1 MTHERLS
8 LAVLGPGGVGGFL
21 AAVMAREGSSVLV
34 LAGHETSLAIAQH
47 GLQLDSK
54 RFGNFH
60 VSVQAAERLTKPVD
74 ACFVTVKA
82 TQLGD
87 ALSRLPAGSLG
98 EGLVIPFLNGLEH
111 VDTLRSVYVPA
122 SVVAAT
128 IRIETT
134 KIGPGVIRHSSP
146 FAAVELAA
154 SADNSKRVERIAEHM
169 TAAGLDARVRDDELA
184 TLWDKFALLVP
195 LALLTTHEY
204 ANVGTI
210 RTKRR
215 TDAIHLIN
223 EIAAVAGADGVSLD
237 PEAVLRLLDSVPESM
252 ESSMQRDQAAGRPL
266 ELDALGGA
274 LLRRADKAGVN
285 APVTRRIVG
294 ELESRSR
301 RSVPPGGE
309 S

>member
-1 MTHERLS
+1 VTQERLS

-34 LAGHETSLAIAQH
+34 VAGHETSRVIAQH
-47 GLQLDSK
+47 GLQLESK
-54 RFGNFH
+54 RFGNFE
-60 VSVQAAERLTKPVD
+60 VSVQTSERLTRPVD

-82 TQLGD
+82 TQLSD
-87 ALSRLPAGSLG
+87 ALGRLPASSIGQ
-98 EGLVIPFLNGLEH
+98 GLVIPFLNGLEH
-111 VDTLRSVYVPA
+111 IDILRSVYPPG

-134 KIGPGVIRHSSP
+134 KIGPGVIRHTSP

-154 SADNSKRVERIAEHM
+154 SEDNRERVESIAQHM
-169 TAAGLDARVRDDELA
+169 IAAGLDARVRDDELA
-184 TLWDKFALLVP
+184 TLWDKFALLGP
-195 LALLTTHEY
+195 IALLTTHEY
-204 ANVGTI
+204 GNVGSI

-215 TDAIHLIN
+215 KDAIALIR
-223 EIAAVAGADGVSLD
+223 EVAAVAGADGVSID

-274 LLRRADKAGVN
+274 LLRRADKAGVGV
-285 APVTRRIVG
+285 PVTRRIVD
-294 ELESRSR
+294 ELESRNR
-301 RSVPPGGE
+301 RSVLPRGE

>member
-1 MTHERLS
+1 MTHEPLS
-8 LAVLGPGGVGGFL
+8 LAVLGPGGVGGLL
-21 AAVMAREGSSVLV
+21 AALMVREGCSVIV
-34 LAGHETSLAIAQH
+34 LAGHETSRAIAQH
-47 GLQLDSK
+47 GLQVESK

-60 VSVQAAERLTKPVD
+60 VSAPTAELLTEPVD

-87 ALSRLPAGSLG
+87 ALGRLPASALG
-98 EGLVIPFLNGLEH
+98 DGLVIPFLNGLEH
-111 VDTLRSVYVPA
+111 VDTLRAIYAPA

-134 KIGPGVIRHSSP
+134 KIGPGVIRHTSP

-154 SADNSKRVERIAEHM
+154 SVDNRQRVEQIAEHM
-169 TAAGLDARVRDDELA
+169 AAAGLDARVRDDELA
-184 TLWDKFALLVP
+184 TLWDKFAVLVP
-195 LALLTTHEY
+195 IALLTTHEY
-204 ANVGTI
+204 ASVGTI

-215 TDAIHLIN
+215 TDLIDLVH
-223 EIAAVAGADGVSLD
+223 EIATVGASDGVSLD
-237 PEAVLRLLDSVPESM
+237 PEAVLRLLDSMPESM
-252 ESSMQRDQAAGRPL
+252 ETSMQRDQAAGRPL

-274 LLRRADKAGVN
+274 LLRRADRVGVSV
-285 APVTRRIVG
+285 PVARRIVG

-301 RSVPPGGE
+301 RSLSPSGE

>member
-1 MTHERLS
+1 VTQERLS

-34 LAGHETSLAIAQH
+34 VAGHETSRVIAQH
-47 GLQLDSK
+47 GLQLESK
-54 RFGNFH
+54 RFGNFE
-60 VSVQAAERLTKPVD
+60 VSVQTSERLTRPVD

-82 TQLGD
+82 TQLSD
-87 ALSRLPAGSLG
+87 ALGRLPASAIGQ
-98 EGLVIPFLNGLEH
+98 GLVIPFLNGLEH
-111 VDTLRSVYVPA
+111 IDILRSVYPPG

-134 KIGPGVIRHSSP
+134 KMRPGVIRHTSP

-154 SADNSKRVERIAEHM
+154 SEDNRERVERIAEHM
-169 TAAGLDARVRDDELA
+169 IAAGLDARLRDDELA
-184 TLWDKFALLVP
+184 ILWDKFVLLAP
-195 LALLTTHEY
+195 MALLTTHEY
-204 ANVGTI
+204 GNVGSI

-215 TDAIHLIN
+215 TDAIALIR
-223 EIAAVAGADGVSLD
+223 EAAAVAGADGVSID
-237 PEAVLRLLDSVPESM
+237 PEAVLRLLDSVPGSM

-274 LLRRADKAGVN
+274 LLRRADKAGVGV
-285 APVTRRIVG
+285 PVTRRIVD
-294 ELESRSR
+294 ELESRNR
-301 RSVPPGGE
+301 RSVLPRGE

>member
-34 LAGHETSLAIAQH
+34 LAGHETSRAIAQH
-47 GLQLDSK
+47 GLQLESK
-54 RFGNFH
+54 RFGDFH
-60 VSVQAAERLTKPVD
+60 VSVQTSELLTTPVD

-87 ALSRLPAGSLG
+87 ALSRLPASALG
-98 EGLVIPFLNGLEH
+98 DGLVIPFLNGLEH
-111 VDTLRSVYVPA
+111 VDTLRSVYPPA
-122 SVVAAT
+122 NVVAAT

-134 KIGPGVIRHSSP
+134 KIGPGVIRHTSP

-154 SADNSKRVERIAEHM
+154 SVDKRKRVERIAEHM

-184 TLWDKFALLVP
+184 TLWDKFALLAP
-195 LALLTTHEY
+195 MALLTTHEY

-215 TDAIHLIN
+215 ADAIALIH
-223 EIAAVAGADGVSLD
+223 EVAAVAGADGVSID
-237 PEAVLRLLDSVPESM
+237 PEAVLRALDSMPDSM
-252 ESSMQRDQAAGRPL
+252 ESSMQRDQAASRPI

-274 LLRRADKAGVN
+274 LLRRADKAGVGV
-285 APVTRRIVG
+285 PVTRRIVD
-294 ELESRSR
+294 ELESRNR
-301 RSVPPGGE
+301 RSASVDGE